1 MGTGEQANR
10 SFGLFDGFMP
20 SRASFES
27 GASQLMGG
35 PCEYNCA
42 GNDASVKSTAD
53 VFEGSGKAV
62 LEVGNRYYPE
72 LAKTVVL
79 AALPGGTAVKGAEVA
94 GTMKVSELV
103 ATHGRTMSNKQ
114 LDKLIK
120 SIRQMELISH

>member
-1 MGTGEQANR
+1 
-10 SFGLFDGFMP
+10 
-20 SRASFES
+20 
-27 GASQLMGG
+27 MGG

-79 AALPGGTAVKGAEVA
+79 AALPAGTAVKGAEVA